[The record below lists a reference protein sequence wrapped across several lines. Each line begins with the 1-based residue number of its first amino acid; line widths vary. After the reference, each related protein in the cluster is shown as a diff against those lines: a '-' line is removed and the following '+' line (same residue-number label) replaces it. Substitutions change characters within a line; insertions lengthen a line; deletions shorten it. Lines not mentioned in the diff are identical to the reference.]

1 VPDDGGVDVTEALHR
16 LGGVSSRKAL
26 VAATSRPEVDA
37 AIRSGTV
44 IRLRRGHYGPPGL
57 ARSTVAAERV
67 GGVCSHLT
75 AALQWEWPVARL
87 PETPVVTV
95 PRWRRLTPERR
106 EGIDVR
112 WANLAPTEVYRDSI
126 TDPVRTAL
134 DCAATLPF
142 AEALAVLDS
151 ALRSGM
157 VSRTELLEAAA
168 TAPTRHRSRLQRRIS
183 AADGR
188 AANPFES
195 AIRAVALEV
204 PGLEVTPQAP
214 VRGVGRP
221 DLLDRRLGVV
231 IECDSFGFHAE
242 RADLRR
248 DCERYNA
255 FGLRGLVVI
264 RFTWEHAMFQP
275 DYVREVLTDMVAC
288 RRAELLALA
297 GAMAGIDA

>member
-1 VPDDGGVDVTEALHR
+1 MDVTEALQR
-16 LGGVSSRKAL
+16 LGGVSSRRAL
-26 VAATSRPEVDA
+26 VAATSRRDVDV
-37 AIRSGTV
+37 AIRGGTV
-44 IRLRRGHYGPPGL
+44 TRLRRGHYGLPGL

-75 AALQWEWPVARL
+75 AALLWEWPVAWQ
-87 PETPVVTV
+87 PERPVVTV

-112 WANLAPTEVYRDSI
+112 WANLDPDEIYRDTI

-157 VSRTELLEAAA
+157 VSRTELLEAASS
-168 TAPTRHRSRLQRRIS
+168 APVRHRTRLQRRIS

-204 PGLEVTPQAP
+204 PGLEVTPQALVP
-214 VRGVGRP
+214 GVGYP
-221 DLLDRRLGVV
+221 DLIDEKLGIV

-242 RADLRR
+242 RADLLR

-255 FGLRGLVVI
+255 FALRGLVVI
-264 RFTWEHAMFQP
+264 RFSWEHAMFHP
-275 DYVREVLTDMVAC
+275 DYVREVLTEVVAR

-297 GAMAGIDA
+297 GTPAGTHA